1 MCSCV
6 TLCVCWF
13 CPTVFV
19 CAFEYM
25 GGSLGFSL
33 GRVGEPV
40 FVLVAKSCLTLC
52 DPLDHSSPSVSVCG
66 CLRAKENG
74 LALTESWRGLPSPPP
89 GDLPDPG
96 IELVSPALAG
106 RLFTT
111 ETPGKPECVHLC
123 VRLCMFMVK
132 CDVPSKLISKK
143 EKEERKP
150 CPILTL
156 SQLVVRIPRSSPS
169 DCTSIHPRAEVPH
182 TPS

>member
-1 MCSCV
+1 METFLLLIEESIY
-6 TLCVCWF
+6 LHLM
-13 CPTVFV
+13 
-19 CAFEYM
+19 A
-25 GGSLGFSL
+25 
-33 GRVGEPV
+33 
-40 FVLVAKSCLTLC
+40 VATIFLEQ
-52 DPLDHSSPSVSVCG
+52 DYAV
-66 CLRAKENG
+66 
-74 LALTESWRGLPSPPP
+74 
-89 GDLPDPG
+89 
-96 IELVSPALAG
+96 
-106 RLFTT
+106 
-111 ETPGKPECVHLC
+111 C